1 MIGFVKCFG
10 MAGRGGIYWEIF
22 TRTSLSPPS
31 STPIVHS
38 VFLFLWLNGWSCHIW
53 CTTLL
58 NDNMDLHMSSLS
70 TSVPK
75 GLDACFMQQGITFT
89 ELWHII
95 WFFNG
100 SDLISHTQA
109 HTQHTQRPADWR
121 TYINIY
127 LHHLLCAQSSYLYYI
142 KWLNE

>member
-31 STPIVHS
+31 STPMVHS

-53 CTTLL
+53 CTILL

-70 TSVPK
+70 ISVPK
-75 GLDACFMQQGITFT
+75 GFDACFMQQGITFT
-89 ELWHII
+89 EVEHVIS
-95 WFFNG
+95 FFNG
-100 SDLISHTQA
+100 SLIWYHTHK
-109 HTQHTQRPADWR
+109 HTHSTLRDQQTDTPIQI
-121 TYINIY
+121 YICTIFY
-127 LHHLLCAQSSYLYYI
+127 VVRAATFI
-142 KWLNE
+142 TLND

>member
-100 SDLISHTQA
+100 SLIWYHTHKHTHTA
-109 HTQHTQRPADWR
+109 HSETSWLTHLYK
-121 TYINIY
+121 YIFTPSFMCSEQLPL
-127 LHHLLCAQSSYLYYI
+127 LH
-142 KWLNE
+142 